1 MDSDASVASA
11 PGDVGAADR
20 QVVIL
25 LAQLFVAVWAF
36 TLWAAA
42 DAWQAL
48 THLPLA
54 STLSVLTALPAGVV
68 FATLV
73 HEWGHF
79 AGARIAGARCTVPA
93 KVGLYAFNY
102 DFAANSLRQFLVMSW
117 GGQAGGAL
125 AILALAMLVPLDT
138 PGRCMVLASS
148 VGAFF
153 FAGLIEWPVL
163 ARVGRSANPLAE
175 LSRIDRRV
183 IRRSAGTGVAA
194 VALSWIFLLAL

>member
-1 MDSDASVASA
+1 MDSDASVAHD

-25 LAQLFVAVWAF
+25 LAQLFAAAWAF
-36 TLWAAA
+36 ALWAAA

-48 THLPLA
+48 TRLPVA
-54 STLSVLTALPAGVV
+54 SALSVLTALPAGLV

-102 DFAANSLRQFLVMSW
+102 DFAANSLRHFRVMSW
-117 GGQAGGAL
+117 AGQVGGLL
-125 AILALAMLVPLDT
+125 AILALAMLLPLDT
-138 PGRCMVLASS
+138 PGRCMVLAAS

-153 FAGLIEWPVL
+153 FAGMIEWPVL
-163 ARVGRSANPLAE
+163 ARVGRSGNPLAE
-175 LSRIDRRV
+175 LSRIDRGV
-183 IRRSAGTGVAA
+183 IRRSAGTGV
-194 VALSWIFLLAL
+194 VATVLSWIFLAF